1 MRVPFE
7 RTIFSAVLRTRLALV
22 FVFTHS
28 GKVAQFDTF
37 FSISKKYLSVVGNS
51 LLYEFFVFVTV
62 VSKLYVSNAV

>member
-7 RTIFSAVLRTRLALV
+7 RTIFSAVLRTRLILA
-22 FVFTHS
+22 FVFTHR

-37 FSISKKYLSVVGNS
+37 FSISKKYLSDVGNS
-51 LLYEFFVFVTV
+51 RLYEFFVFVTV